1 MTDETSMVNGADIS
15 LSSPDALSTTYSA
28 PSNHPLGH
36 PFCQSCQSLGFAAEC
51 SYPSVAFPVSGNK
64 SVLNKMISKTGAPFS
79 GPIFNNASVLSATG
93 DKRPRDAESPSER
106 TEVVNSVIESPIQ
119 NNSSHAQQ
127 TQKLQQ
133 PPAKRQKI
141 SELGSGSPARQSAL
155 ARGQVTPFGTGM
167 PSGSRPIPPPRM
179 RSISPTM
186 HQDETELRCNL
197 TTEINV
203 QRMKHRN
210 LAAGPLRNI
219 IKLLKKARI
228 ERPSSGPISTEPAN
242 SRLGDTQFNDEWR
255 EEDDLMEV
263 ALSKLEKGGRCSR
276 ALLSRFENFVYGP
289 LMSPEEKRM
298 QERIICVE
306 ECLSST
312 SAEPTSN
319 HNSLFLHRLGKITS
333 HPDAY
338 GLDEKDIRIGF
349 LRNHLLTAISASS
362 KLSRANCR
370 KFAELLDPAGDI
382 ANTNLDSPG
391 IKAETST
398 STRKEPPKPTSPRVP
413 FSYKPGTPS
422 RPNRKQNPPLPLSPS
437 PAHLSPFSSLH
448 PSTHPPLSPS
458 HHPSLSIS
466 SLEPIDLTVDTMI
479 PVTNLK
485 RKIRKEIVPRS
496 QSSQSSDTAAS
507 PTMQSGS
514 KKRPASGSQSNNT
527 IAPSPKSAAS
537 GTQSSN
543 LNNALPPILKGA
555 ASSKRSLAS
564 EIPKMLWKIF
574 LVKHVHL
581 LPVLDLGELKVAFAM
596 AVNHGKLTPKMI
608 DPILGFCIAVAC
620 HLTREKS
627 LWEGQ
632 KWNDAAVSTLRG
644 EENPPSL
651 QYFHRRILQIEYL
664 HMVGDLKK
672 SRNILSLAIDEAESL
687 EMHTMYGGC
696 LVVDK
701 ESLEQVRVTWQSLW
715 MKKLFLALQF
725 GVVNQYLD
733 VFHISPMPMQSHM
746 ETTIGL
752 SGERKSLTASCFF
765 IACASLLKHTDDLIT
780 VENNL
785 RVTRMECPI
794 KWFSVVDL
802 GPFQDLNES
811 LSSWYNGLPKC
822 LEWKGANI
830 EFTAGKNSGMR
841 RMSLLAH
848 LRYVYFR
855 LRQHRPFLILAL
867 RFSNACACEKTPHIT
882 GKEMDSVNSSVLLA
896 MVYHGAIKCLV
907 ASQDIVETLSASFKK
922 EDDDHAKCEM
932 LEYLYAAGL
941 VLVAAMNIPCL
952 KDGTQ
957 HLASPTGPIE
967 RSMTLM
973 AKDIRQIDILLRHYQ
988 EKCEQAP
995 MLKQR
1000 IERCRNVLGLLRL
1013 QSVSGDGVLCDQNLT
1028 FRRDVWCRIYTR
1040 LGIDIPFERLPKGR
1054 PTNDEISGR
1063 RMTFGWLESLP
1074 YDMDS
1079 AE

>member
-1 MTDETSMVNGADIS
+1 MADQTSVGNGADIS
-15 LSSPDALSTTYSA
+15 LSPPDALPTTYSA

-36 PFCQSCQSLGFAAEC
+36 PFCQSCQSMGFEAEC

-64 SVLNKMISKTGAPFS
+64 MTPKTGAPFS
-79 GPIFNNASVLSATG
+79 GPIFNNASVLLATG
-93 DKRPRDAESPSER
+93 DKRPRNADSPSER
-106 TEVVNSVIESPIQ
+106 TEVVNPVIESPIQ
-119 NNSSHAQQ
+119 NDSSHAQQ
-127 TQKLQQ
+127 TQMPQQ

-167 PSGSRPIPPPRM
+167 PSGSRPIPPSRM

-219 IKLLKKARI
+219 IKLLKKAKI
-228 ERPSSGPISTEPAN
+228 ERPSSGSISTEPAD
-242 SRLGDTQFNDEWR
+242 SRLGDTQLNDEWR

-298 QERIICVE
+298 QERIMCVE

-312 SAEPTSN
+312 SAEPTAN

-338 GLDEKDIRIGF
+338 GLDEKDTRIGF
-349 LRNHLLTAISASS
+349 LRNHLLTAISTSS

-413 FSYKPGTPS
+413 SSYTPGSPS
-422 RPNRKQNPPLPLSPS
+422 RPTRKQTP
-437 PAHLSPFSSLH
+437 
-448 PSTHPPLSPS
+448 PPLSVFFTNPS
-458 HHPSLSIS
+458 FSFLLSS
-466 SLEPIDLTVDTMI
+466 SINSSSSFTFSSSI
-479 PVTNLK
+479 FIHIK
-485 RKIRKEIVPRS
+485 KEIVPRS

-527 IAPSPKSAAS
+527 IAPSPKRTAS

-543 LNNALPPILKGA
+543 SNDFTPQTPKEAASGTQLSNYNDALAPILKSA
-555 ASSKRSLAS
+555 ASSSKPLAS

-581 LPVLDLGELKVAFAM
+581 LPVLDLDELKMAFAM
-596 AVNHGKLTPKMI
+596 AVNHGKLTPKLI
-608 DPILGFCIAVAC
+608 DPILGFCLAVAC
-620 HLTREKS
+620 HLTRERS

-632 KWNDAAVSTLRG
+632 KWNDAAVSKLRA
-644 EENPPSL
+644 EENTPSL
-651 QYFHRRILQIEYL
+651 QYFYRRILQIEYL

-687 EMHTMYGGC
+687 EMHTMYGGR

-701 ESLEQVRVTWQSLW
+701 QSLEQVRVTWQYLW

-725 GVVNQYLD
+725 GVVNQCLD
-733 VFHISPMPMQSHM
+733 VFHISPMPMQSYM
-746 ETTIGL
+746 ETTIGS
-752 SGERKSLTASCFF
+752 SGERKSLMASCFF

-830 EFTAGKNSGMR
+830 EFATEKNPSMC

-907 ASQDIVETLSASFKK
+907 ASQDIVETLSASFQK

-941 VLVAAMNIPCL
+941 VLIAATNIPCL

-957 HLASPTGPIE
+957 HLASPTAPVE

-1000 IERCRNVLGLLRL
+1000 IERCRNVLGLVRL
-1013 QSVSGDGVLCDQNLT
+1013 QSVSGDGVLCDRDLT

-1040 LGIDIPFERLPKGR
+1040 LGIDIPFERLTKGR
-1054 PTNDEISGR
+1054 PINDKISGR

-1074 YDMDS
+1074 CDMDG